1 MEIKTMKKLLLTT
14 AIILMTGT
22 AAIAAPVVGE
32 PAPIFTGTDTN
43 GVEHTLTDFKGKTV
57 VLEWTNHE
65 CPYVLKHYESGN
77 MQKLQSEAVAD
88 GVVWLSVA
96 SSAEGKQGNVT
107 NEEAN
112 QIMSDVGSNATAR
125 IQDGSGEI
133 GAMYDA
139 KTTPH
144 MFVINPDGVLVYE
157 GAIDSDPSFKPEGIA
172 TATNYVKNAWM
183 AVANGTEVEPTNT
196 QPYGCSVKY

>member
-32 PAPIFTGTDTN
+32 PAPVFTGTDTN

-57 VLEWTNHE
+57 VLEWTNHQ

-172 TATNYVKNAWM
+172 TANNYVKNAWM